1 MTNLLDGI
9 DPNLLVAIAAML
21 VIIICCLA
29 GLLVYLIIL
38 RPKLKIR
45 RRILDLGLL
54 VNITNH
60 TARSTANARQ
70 LRIQDKLQ
78 ELEEKGNRKRR
89 RTEIRTKLLQAG
101 LDISVR
107 RYFVFTGAMSLVL
120 GVFAIISQSSIYV
133 SICVAIVGAIGL
145 PNIILRRIAKSRQK
159 KFTEHFTGALDVMVR
174 GVKSGL
180 PVGECL
186 IIIGRE
192 SPDPVGESF
201 RHIVEGQKL
210 GISLEELLER
220 GIARMP
226 TAEFKFFS
234 IVLLIQQQTGGNLAE
249 TIDGLANVLRDR
261 KKMQDKITALSTE
274 AKASAA
280 IIGSLPFCVTALMW
294 LMNPDYIGLLFTET
308 TGNIMLFGGL
318 TTMGI
323 GVFVMSKMINFNI

>member
-1 MTNLLDGI
+1 MINLLDGT

-107 RYFVFTGAMSLVL
+107 RYFRD
-120 GVFAIISQSSIYV
+120 Y
-133 SICVAIVGAIGL
+133 
-145 PNIILRRIAKSRQK
+145 
-159 KFTEHFTGALDVMVR
+159 
-174 GVKSGL
+174 
-180 PVGECL
+180 
-186 IIIGRE
+186 
-192 SPDPVGESF
+192 
-201 RHIVEGQKL
+201 
-210 GISLEELLER
+210 
-220 GIARMP
+220 
-226 TAEFKFFS
+226 FS
-234 IVLLIQQQTGGNLAE
+234 IF
-249 TIDGLANVLRDR
+249 DLRQYLCSNR
-261 KKMQDKITALSTE
+261 R
-274 AKASAA
+274 
-280 IIGSLPFCVTALMW
+280 CYRVTKYHS
-294 LMNPDYIGLLFTET
+294 PPHR
-308 TGNIMLFGGL
+308 
-318 TTMGI
+318 
-323 GVFVMSKMINFNI
+323 